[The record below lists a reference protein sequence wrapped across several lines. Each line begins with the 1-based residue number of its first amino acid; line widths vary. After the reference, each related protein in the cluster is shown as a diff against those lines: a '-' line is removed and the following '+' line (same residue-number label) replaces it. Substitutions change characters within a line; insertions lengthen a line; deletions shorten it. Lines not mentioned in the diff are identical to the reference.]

1 MKLSFFSLS
10 CALLVLAGLT
20 SCDSTHYDVKEPTRE
35 QMLALD
41 RQWGLPEINKTTK
54 PRSSAATM
62 DDDQDAQAAK
72 GQGGAPMKPAKPAP
86 PLPDPVTAQ

>member
-41 RQWGLPEINKTTK
+41 RQWGLPEINKTSK
-54 PRSSAATM
+54 PRSSAAAM
-62 DDDQDAQAAK
+62 DDDQDSRK
-72 GQGGAPMKPAKPAP
+72 GQGGAPEKPAKPAP
-86 PLPDPVTAQ
+86 PLPDPVTPQ